1 MRPLILKFKE
11 DAHLPEI
18 DFSQVEYDSLLNLNV
33 DRKSRQPVVA
43 SSSLITSTGTKTWDE
58 GSDHDK
64 EQSQLLMITSTSTHT
79 TLESS
84 DSDPRRHVGVSN
96 LITMTATRQM
106 IESSDT
112 D

>member
-11 DAHLPEI
+11 HPRLPEI
-18 DFSQVEYDSLLNLNV
+18 DFNHVVYDDELNLNV
-33 DRKSRQPVVA
+33 DRNSRQPIVA
-43 SSSLITSTGTKTWDE
+43 TASLITSTGTKTWDE

-64 EQSQLLMITSTSTHT
+64 EHSQLLMITATGTLT
-79 TLESS
+79 ALESS
-84 DSDPRRHVGVSN
+84 DSDPRRHVDVSN